1 MISKPQPEEY
11 APQPGGYIN
20 LIRDNENVL
29 DILEAQKDIVY
40 QLFYNLDN
48 DKAMF
53 AYADGKWTLKQVLGH
68 MIDTERVFG
77 FRAFCFARGQR
88 ELPGFEQ
95 DEYVENADF
104 NARNIQELAEEFI
117 AVRNANLFFFRSI
130 TGKQQTR
137 RGIASGNLITVRA
150 LVYATAGH
158 VRYHLNLLN
167 ERYSIG

>member
-29 DILEAQKDIVY
+29 AILEAQKEVIH
-40 QLFYNLDN
+40 QLFCNLD
-48 DKAMF
+48 DERAMY

-68 MIDTERVFG
+68 IIDTERVFG

-95 DEYVENADF
+95 DEYVENAGF
-104 NARNIQELAEEFI
+104 NARNIQDLANEFK
-117 AVRNANLFFFRSI
+117 AVREANLYFFRSV
-130 TGKQQTR
+130 TDEQQTR
-137 RGIASGNLITVRA
+137 HGIASGNLITVRA

-158 VRYHLNLLN
+158 VRYHVNLLK
-167 ERYSIG
+167 ERYNLD